1 MCGSLLS
8 KFNSNK
14 IDPGLMIFP
23 EPGWVPSHM
32 KQMDKG
38 LACFEDREFWKE
50 KCPNGESSAHSLPT
64 FPSNGSLES
73 SSESDSSSQ
82 DEIEAAVRALAEQRL
97 NHPTRNFRNDRLRAV
112 DRDQQLMQTAHE
124 ILAFQAYGASS
135 SSNTVRAVQPLSST
149 NSTLPRKPV
158 QTAVAFDIPV
168 GDKKAICPS
177 ARVPMRFRKRRV
189 APECTLEDVREKM
202 RVAEE
207 RKLQELQRIRECA
220 RSRAWVS
227 RPHPAEASA
236 QATAVKIAAKQEA
249 AENKR
254 NQQIQKRKQAGNRAS
269 RNRSR
274 IAAAQAFAKTQLQS
288 SIKQKVE
295 KTEQRKV
302 KHQQKI
308 DRQKKLRE
316 KHAKNVNDRVSLLQ
330 CYSLWNVCSNSFVD
344 FIPNT
349 HNTSNTIYKLII

>member
-8 KFNSNK
+8 KFKGRNNN
-14 IDPGLMIFP
+14 IDPAIMVFP
-23 EPGWVPSHM
+23 EPRRVSSQM
-32 KQMDKG
+32 K
-38 LACFEDREFWKE
+38 LASDDSAYFRDREFWKDGDR
-50 KCPNGESSAHSLPT
+50 NDVSSAHSLAK
-64 FPSNGSLES
+64 FLSNSSLGVECS
-73 SSESDSSSQ
+73 SKSDSSSQ
-82 DEIEAAVRALAEQRL
+82 DEIEDAARALASERVLETTGPSQNRRDIRL
-97 NHPTRNFRNDRLRAV
+97 PGIN
-112 DRDQQLMQTAHE
+112 RDQQLLETARE
-124 ILAFQAYGASS
+124 ILTFQTYGASS

-149 NSTLPRKPV
+149 DSTLPEKLK
-158 QTAVAFDIPV
+158 TSVAFNIPN
-168 GDKKAICPS
+168 GDKKTVCPS
-177 ARVPMRFRKRRV
+177 ARVSMRFRKRKV
-189 APECTLEDVREKM
+189 APECTLEDVKEKM
-202 RVAEE
+202 RAAEE
-207 RKLQELQRIRECA
+207 RKLQELQRIRQCA
-220 RSRAWVS
+220 RSRAGVS

-254 NQQIQKRKQAGNRAS
+254 NQQIEKRKQAGNRAS

-316 KHAKNVNDRVSLLQ
+316 KQAKKVKDRVSLPIL
-330 CYSLWNVCSNSFVD
+330 
-344 FIPNT
+344 
-349 HNTSNTIYKLII
+349 KLF